1 MALIYKIL
9 FEIKLTHEFFCT
21 ANNGD
26 NIFAL
31 PNQSDRMNFLLDEFN
46 NDKKFINDDVSF
58 EFPENLLA
66 LYNNYHLKII
76 PGYSGCKVAIRVN
89 QKTLA
94 DNSLVYDPFETLP
107 DNFDI
112 NILVVK
118 KNNLIESYTNSILY
132 RPISSMYFFTN
143 ETSLSPK
150 TFPFLTN
157 DISPLDG
164 GKIYQQGEVASF
176 GVNDIREFYNDG
188 AADQWLPVPGNFFA
202 NENDQ
207 LLVPAKFYY
216 SFDEGSNITD
226 ATFELKDKDS
236 NIIKSI
242 TIHNSDFIQ
251 KTLLDFSDKTDLIS
265 IPESFVYPD
274 IIFSLIVSGS
284 NGYAKTHS
292 LIFDDNFY
300 SRGNWGLINIRPKVT
315 NAAFNLIAADGYLI
329 KRKSPAGVWT
339 EAPIFEIPVKS
350 RFAFWRFRNA
360 NGKELKLDPSLTDYL
375 FKDDKNLLSIHPN
388 SISNSYYKLP
398 KQGST
403 DTKYFPGPV
412 NFQIAKDEKE
422 RICFDI
428 MVPVSDLFPV
438 VP

>member
-9 FEIKLTHEFFCT
+9 FEVKLIHEYFFT
-21 ANNGD
+21 DKNGD
-26 NIFAL
+26 TIFAQA
-31 PNQSDRMNFLLDEFN
+31 NQSDRMALLLDEFGG
-46 NDKKFINDDVSF
+46 DRKSINDDVDF
-58 EFPENLLA
+58 EFPENLLT
-66 LYNNYHLKII
+66 LYKNYHLKII
-76 PGYSGCKVAIRVN
+76 PGFSGCKVAIRVN
-89 QKTLA
+89 KKTLT
-94 DNSLVYDPFETLP
+94 DNTLVYEPFETLP

-112 NILVVK
+112 NILVLK
-118 KNNLIESYTNSILY
+118 KNNLIEGYSNSILR
-132 RPISSMYFFTN
+132 RPINSQYFFTN
-143 ETSLSPK
+143 ESSISPK

-157 DISPLDG
+157 DISVLDS
-164 GKIYQQGEVASF
+164 GKIYQQGELASYAS
-176 GVNDIREFYNDG
+176 NDIREFYNDG
-188 AADQWLPVPGNFFA
+188 TTGQWLPVAGDSFA

-207 LLVPAKFYY
+207 LLVPVKFYY
-216 SFDEGSNITD
+216 SFDEGINITD
-226 ATFELKDKDS
+226 ATFELRDKNS

-251 KTLLDFSDKTDLIS
+251 KSLLDFSDKTDLIS
-265 IPESFVYPD
+265 MPESFAYPD

-284 NGYAKTHS
+284 NGFAKTHS
-292 LIFDDNFY
+292 LIFDDSFY
-300 SRGNWGLINIRPKVT
+300 SRENWGIINIRPKVI
-315 NAAFNLIAADGYLI
+315 NSGFNLFDSDGYLI
-329 KRKSPAGVWT
+329 KRRSPANVWT

-350 RFAFWRFRNA
+350 RFAFWRFRNV

-375 FKDDKNLLSIHPN
+375 FKDDINLLSIQPN

-412 NFQIAKDEKE
+412 NFEVAKDEKE

-438 VP
+438 V